1 MDYKIS
7 ELVALTHVPK
17 STILY
22 YIKEGL
28 LPEAIKLK
36 SNVHCYSNEH
46 VELIK
51 YIKYM
56 QQEMGS
62 SIEEIKGI
70 LQHKNQS
77 MASSFSMLAP
87 LMETLSAIPPT
98 AKHYTKKE
106 FIHYFDVN
114 LVLLEQLLRDE
125 ILVPTGS
132 DDFTDK
138 EASIIRLIED
148 YIEIGLEYTLLQEYV
163 SQAKILANLECQLQ
177 QQLCKR
183 RTDETF
189 STLWKIMF
197 ETLFN
202 AKSYLFSRYTHKGLI
217 KVLQDEIK
225 LKKEVV

>member
-28 LPEAIKLK
+28 LPEAVKLK
-36 SNVHCYSNEH
+36 SNVHHYSEEH

-87 LMETLSAIPPT
+87 LMETLTAIPST
-98 AKHYTKKE
+98 AKHYTKQE
-106 FIHYFDVN
+106 FIDYFDIN
-114 LVLLEQLLRDE
+114 PELLEQLLKDGVL
-125 ILVPTGS
+125 IPTGK

-138 EASIIRLIED
+138 EASIIRLLED
-148 YIEIGLEYTLLQEYV
+148 YSEIGLDYTLLKEYV
-163 SQAKILANLECQLQ
+163 NQAKILADFECQLQ

-183 RTDETF
+183 RTDENF

-217 KVLQDEIK
+217 KVLQDEINE
-225 LKKEVV
+225 KKS

>member
-7 ELVALTHVPK
+7 ELVELTHVPK

-28 LPEAIKLK
+28 LPEAQKLK
-36 SNVHCYSNEH
+36 SNVHRYSEEH

-62 SIEEIKGI
+62 SIEQIKGI

-87 LMETLSAIPPT
+87 LMETLSGIPAT
-98 AKHYTKKE
+98 AKHYTKQE
-106 FIHYFDVN
+106 FIDYFDVEA
-114 LVLLEQLLRDE
+114 VLLEQLLEDN
-125 ILVPTGS
+125 ILVPTNT

-148 YIEIGLEYTLLQEYV
+148 YIEIGLDYTLLKTYV
-163 SQAKILANLECQLQ
+163 NQAKAMADLECQLQ
-177 QQLCKR
+177 KQLCKR
-183 RTDETF
+183 RTDENF

-202 AKSYLFSRYTHKGLI
+202 AKSYLFSRYTHKELME
-217 KVLQDEIK
+217 VLQEEIRE
-225 LKKEVV
+225 KKD

>member
-36 SNVHCYSNEH
+36 SNVHCYSEEH

-70 LQHKNQS
+70 LQNKNQS

-87 LMETLSAIPPT
+87 LMETLSAIPTT
-98 AKHYTKKE
+98 AKHYTKQE
-106 FIHYFDVN
+106 FTDYFDIDPI
-114 LVLLEQLLRDE
+114 LLEKLLKDG
-125 ILVPTGS
+125 ILIPTGG
-132 DDFTDK
+132 DDYTDK

-148 YIEIGLEYTLLQEYV
+148 YNDIGLEYTLLKEYV
-163 SQAKILANLECQLQ
+163 TQAKVLANLECQLQ
-177 QQLCKR
+177 QQLCKK

-202 AKSYLFSRYTHKGLI
+202 AKSYIFSRYTHRELL
-217 KVLQDEIK
+217 KVLQDE
-225 LKKEVV
+225 LQKKPM

>member
-36 SNVHCYSNEH
+36 SNVHCYSEEH

-70 LQHKNQS
+70 LQNKNQS

-98 AKHYTKKE
+98 AKHYTKQE
-106 FIHYFDVN
+106 FTDYFDIDPI
-114 LVLLEQLLRDE
+114 LLEKLLKDG
-125 ILVPTGS
+125 ILIPTGG
-132 DDFTDK
+132 DDYTDK

-148 YIEIGLEYTLLQEYV
+148 YNDIGLEYTLLKEYV
-163 SQAKILANLECQLQ
+163 TQAKVLANLECQLQ
-177 QQLCKR
+177 QQLCKK

-202 AKSYLFSRYTHKGLI
+202 AKSYIFSRYTHRELL
-217 KVLQDEIK
+217 KVLQDE
-225 LKKEVV
+225 LQKKPM

>member
-1 MDYKIS
+1 MDFKIS
-7 ELVALTHVPK
+7 ELVELTHVPK

-28 LPEAIKLK
+28 LPEAQKLK
-36 SNVHCYSNEH
+36 SNVHRYSEEH

-62 SIEEIKGI
+62 SIEQIKGI
-70 LQHKNQS
+70 LQNKNQS

-87 LMETLSAIPPT
+87 LMETLSGIPST
-98 AKHYTKKE
+98 AKHYTKQE
-106 FIHYFDVN
+106 FIDYYDVEPA
-114 LVLLEQLLRDE
+114 LLEQLLEDN
-125 ILVPTGS
+125 ILVPTNK

-148 YIEIGLEYTLLQEYV
+148 YIEIGLDYTLLKTYV
-163 SQAKILANLECQLQ
+163 EQAKAMADLECQLQ
-177 QQLCKR
+177 KQLCKR
-183 RTDETF
+183 RTDENF

-202 AKSYLFSRYTHKGLI
+202 AKSYLFSRYTHQGLME
-217 KVLQDEIK
+217 VLQDEIN
-225 LKKEVV
+225 KKE

>member
-7 ELVALTHVPK
+7 ELVEITHVPK

-28 LPEAIKLK
+28 LPEAQKLK
-36 SNVHCYSNEH
+36 SNVHRYSEEH
-46 VELIK
+46 IELIK

-62 SIEEIKGI
+62 SIEQIKGI
-70 LQHKNQS
+70 LQNKNQS

-87 LMETLSAIPPT
+87 LMETLSGIPAT
-98 AKHYTKKE
+98 AKHYTKQE
-106 FIHYFDVN
+106 FIDYFDVEPT
-114 LVLLEQLLRDE
+114 LLEQLLDDD
-125 ILVPTGS
+125 ILVPTNK

-148 YIEIGLEYTLLQEYV
+148 YIEIGLDYTLLKTYV
-163 SQAKILANLECQLQ
+163 DQAKAMADLECQLQ
-177 QQLCKR
+177 KQLCKR
-183 RTDETF
+183 RTDENF

-202 AKSYLFSRYTHKGLI
+202 AKSYLFSRYTHKGLVE
-217 KVLQDEIK
+217 VLQEEIRE
-225 LKKEVV
+225 KKG

>member
-28 LPEAIKLK
+28 LPEAVKLK
-36 SNVHCYSNEH
+36 SNVHHYSEEH

-87 LMETLSAIPPT
+87 LMETLTAIPST

-106 FIHYFDVN
+106 FIDYFDIN
-114 LVLLEQLLRDE
+114 PELLEQLLKDGVL
-125 ILVPTGS
+125 IPTGK

-138 EASIIRLIED
+138 EASIIRLLED
-148 YIEIGLEYTLLQEYV
+148 YSEIGLDYTLLKEYV
-163 SQAKILANLECQLQ
+163 NQAKILADFECQLQ

-183 RTDETF
+183 RTDENF

-217 KVLQDEIK
+217 KVLQDEINE
-225 LKKEVV
+225 KKS

>member
-7 ELVALTHVPK
+7 ELVELTHVPK

-28 LPEAIKLK
+28 LPEAQKLK
-36 SNVHCYSNEH
+36 SNVHRYNEEH

-62 SIEEIKGI
+62 SIEQIKGI

-87 LMETLSAIPPT
+87 LMETLSGIPAT
-98 AKHYTKKE
+98 SKHYTRQE
-106 FIHYFDVN
+106 FIDYFDVESM
-114 LVLLEQLLRDE
+114 LLEQLLSDG
-125 ILVPTGS
+125 ILVPTS
-132 DDFTDK
+132 KDDFTDK
-138 EASIIRLIED
+138 EASIIRLVED
-148 YIEIGLEYTLLQEYV
+148 YLEIGLDYTLLKTYV
-163 SQAKILANLECQLQ
+163 DQAKAMADLERQLQ
-177 QQLCKR
+177 KQLCKK
-183 RTDETF
+183 RTDDNF

-202 AKSYLFSRYTHKGLI
+202 AKSYLFSRYTHKGLME
-217 KVLQDEIK
+217 VLQEEIRDQNN
-225 LKKEVV
+225 

>member
-7 ELVALTHVPK
+7 ELVELTHVPK

-28 LPEAIKLK
+28 LPEAQKLK
-36 SNVHCYSNEH
+36 SNVHRYSEEH

-62 SIEEIKGI
+62 SIEQIKGI

-87 LMETLSAIPPT
+87 LMETLSGIPAT
-98 AKHYTKKE
+98 AKHYTKQE
-106 FIHYFDVN
+106 FIDYFDVES
-114 LVLLEQLLRDE
+114 VLLEQLLEDN
-125 ILVPTGS
+125 ILVPTNT

-148 YIEIGLEYTLLQEYV
+148 YIEIGLDYTLLKTYV
-163 SQAKILANLECQLQ
+163 NQAKAMADLECQLQ
-177 QQLCKR
+177 KQLCKR
-183 RTDETF
+183 RTDENF

-202 AKSYLFSRYTHKGLI
+202 AKSYLFSRYTHKELME
-217 KVLQDEIK
+217 VLQEEIRE
-225 LKKEVV
+225 KKD